1 MYIFNDLIG
10 NNVNSIKLYFGSFRT
25 REVLLSRDLKSKN
38 CGMYFF
44 LLKDSVWFS
53 ERWRHVHGFYSNW
66 KTLISCALGR
76 NLYVLS
82 FYLGLFCKLHRS
94 RWRAWRSAQIS
105 QCIDALPPSARCVT
119 HGLKLCGGYCETDF
133 PVSLAAGMADK
144 TPKEGSAP
152 FATRIDPT
160 KEGLSQDQLHYIRQV
175 ELEQWKKKTQKL
187 RTRNVATGLA
197 IGALVLGICILAM
210 YANINTRWTM

>member
-1 MYIFNDLIG
+1 MCTD
-10 NNVNSIKLYFGSFRT
+10 
-25 REVLLSRDLKSKN
+25 
-38 CGMYFF
+38 
-44 LLKDSVWFS
+44 
-53 ERWRHVHGFYSNW
+53 FYSNW
-66 KTLISCALGR
+66 KTLISGALGR
-76 NLYVLS
+76 NVCVLS
-82 FYLGLFCKLHRS
+82 SYPGLFCKLHRS
-94 RWRAWRSAQIS
+94 WWRAWRPAQIS
-105 QCIDALPPSARCVT
+105 QCIDALPSSATCVT
-119 HGLKLCGGYCETDF
+119 HCLKLCCSYCETDF
-133 PVSLAAGMADK
+133 AVLVTAGMADK
-144 TPKEGSAP
+144 KPKEGSAP